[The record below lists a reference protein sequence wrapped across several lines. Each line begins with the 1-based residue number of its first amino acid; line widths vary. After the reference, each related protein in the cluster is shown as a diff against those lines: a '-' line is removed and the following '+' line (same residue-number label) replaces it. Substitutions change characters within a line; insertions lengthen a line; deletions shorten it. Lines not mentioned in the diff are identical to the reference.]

1 MKVGQEIF
9 KHNTQFSFSQP
20 HALLFI
26 WDFLDWQFYFTNTGN
41 SILPTQKKIYK
52 SVHVSEQFDDFDE
65 S

>member
-1 MKVGQEIF
+1 MRCY
-9 KHNTQFSFSQP
+9 
-20 HALLFI
+20 FI

>member
-26 WDFLDWQFYFTNTGN
+26 WDFLDWQFYFTNT
-41 SILPTQKKIYK
+41 KKVYK
-52 SVHVSEQFDDFDE
+52 SVHVIEQFDDFDE

>member
-26 WDFLDWQFYFTNTGN
+26 WDFLDWQFYFTNTQFYFTN
-41 SILPTQKKIYK
+41 TKKIYK

>member
-26 WDFLDWQFYFTNTGN
+26 WDFLDWQFYFTNTKN
-41 SILPTQKKIYK
+41 VYK
-52 SVHVSEQFDDFDE
+52 SVHVIEQFDDFDE